1 MYRLAYSYDFGI
13 EIDVNKQKAA
23 YFYKKAADKGHLC
36 SIYKYASKLANG
48 EGVKEDLNEAYRYY
62 MVGEAENKNL
72 AIFQCGWMIRNG
84 YGVKADNNEA
94 QNLFQTIHN
103 SQITLQDIEIPNISF
118 NQLRE
123 ECKKIDSAFNERK
136 NKAMFN
142 FITIV
147 SKYDH
152 YYGQLKSDVS
162 FYDEISKD
170 FDPNGNSDN
179 DIMILQRKY
188 GQYIPTDPENARI
201 YYQIAI
207 DGSIKDNTDEYT
219 KSILNNGYG
228 IPIDLKELNDHF
240 MKKADSGDHDAILFY
255 ADILKNRIYVI
266 EDQNKADYYIKL
278 AS

>member
-118 NQLRE
+118 Q
-123 ECKKIDSAFNERK
+123 
-136 NKAMFN
+136 
-142 FITIV
+142 
-147 SKYDH
+147 
-152 YYGQLKSDVS
+152 
-162 FYDEISKD
+162 
-170 FDPNGNSDN
+170 
-179 DIMILQRKY
+179 
-188 GQYIPTDPENARI
+188 
-201 YYQIAI
+201 
-207 DGSIKDNTDEYT
+207 
-219 KSILNNGYG
+219 
-228 IPIDLKELNDHF
+228 
-240 MKKADSGDHDAILFY
+240 
-255 ADILKNRIYVI
+255 
-266 EDQNKADYYIKL
+266 
-278 AS
+278 